1 MIITSDEGALEIL
14 EAYFKGRDLELR
26 LFTNDHIPAD
36 TDTVATYT
44 EAVGGGYDGIL
55 LDKNDWTGGIVS
67 NIAQVAQAVKTFTF
81 TGALTTNR
89 DVYGHYVVNTATG
102 KLVYAERA
110 NDKVTPAN
118 PGDIVNITPVCKL
131 SKGTPT

>member
-1 MIITSDEGALEIL
+1 MIITSDEGALEQL

-26 LFTNDHIPAD
+26 LFTNDHTPAD

-55 LDKNDWTGGIVS
+55 LDKDDWAAAVVS
-67 NIAQVAQAVKTFTF
+67 GIAQVSQTTKTFTF
-81 TGALTTNR
+81 SGPLTTNP

-102 KLVYAERA
+102 KLVYSERA
-110 NDKVTPAN
+110 TAKVTPAN
-118 PGDIVNITPVCKL
+118 SGDLVNVTPVYKL